1 MDEINFKIP
10 KQHVPE
16 VTNLLRNHLNE
27 VRNTE
32 ARDWIQKQGLT
43 NLETLGAGGSG
54 SDFAGQTKR

>member
-32 ARDWIQKQGLT
+32 ARDWIQ
-43 NLETLGAGGSG
+43 LGA
-54 SDFAGQTKR
+54 TKTGVVYRLKGNPPHAHE